1 MDVIL
6 KNNPTMKKILIIL
19 SALAVLCSCG
29 TKKQETVAN
38 VEVLA
43 RVSTQVAE
51 KQSVSLD
58 QVYSSTVQA
67 FAVNNI
73 VPQSAGRIKQIR
85 TEIGQ
90 FVSKGQI
97 LAIMDELQLEQAKVK
112 YSNDQ
117 KEYERLKALL
127 EEGGVA
133 QSDFDQI
140 EMALTVSKSTLDNL
154 EQNTYLRSPVNGV
167 VTARNYDEGDM
178 YTMAQPLFTV
188 QQIVPVKLLVGI
200 SEADYSKVKVG
211 SMVSVT
217 ADALPGKTYSG
228 KIVRLYPTIDAA
240 SHTFNAEVQVSNTN
254 RELRPGMFARV
265 LVNLGKSEDIVVPDL
280 AVVKQQGSGQ
290 RFVFVLKEDGTV
302 EQRMVTLGHHLGDTY
317 VILSGIEEGEKIV
330 VKGASTLKQ
339 GEKVEELEYERD

>member
-1 MDVIL
+1 
-6 KNNPTMKKILIIL
+6 MKKTIIL
-19 SALAVLCSCG
+19 FSALAVLCSCG

-43 RVSTQVAE
+43 KVRTQVAE
-51 KQSVSLD
+51 MQPVSLD

-73 VPQSAGRIKQIR
+73 VPQSAGRIKEIKA
-85 TEIGQ
+85 EIGQ

-97 LAIMDELQLEQAKVK
+97 LATMDELQLEQAKVK
-112 YSNDQ
+112 YSNDL

-140 EMALTVSKSTLDNL
+140 EMALTVSKSTLENL
-154 EQNTYLRSPVNGV
+154 EQNTYLRSPINGV
-167 VTARNYDEGDM
+167 VTARNYDVGDM

-200 SEADYSKVKVG
+200 SEADYSKVKLG
-211 SMVSVT
+211 TEVSVT
-217 ADALPGKTYSG
+217 ADALPGKTYTG

-240 SHTFNAEVQVSNTN
+240 SHTFNAEVQVSNTG

-265 LVNLGKSEDIVVPDL
+265 LVNLGKSENIVVPDV

-290 RFVFVLKEDGTV
+290 RYVFVLQEDSTV
-302 EQRMVTLGHHLGDTY
+302 KQKMVTLGHHLGGTY
-317 VILSGIEEGEKIV
+317 VILSGLEEGEKVV